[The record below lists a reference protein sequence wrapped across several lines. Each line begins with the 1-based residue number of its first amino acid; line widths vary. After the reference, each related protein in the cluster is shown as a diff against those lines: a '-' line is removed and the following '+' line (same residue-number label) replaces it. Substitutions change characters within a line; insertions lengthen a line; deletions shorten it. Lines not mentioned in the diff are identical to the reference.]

1 MAVIGALQTLPVLSD
16 CASPKH
22 FYFAQMLALFSIF
35 LGIIPMVLYALVVWR
50 LDRWEKEPF
59 HLILM
64 GFIWGA
70 VPSIVFA
77 LISQLA
83 FGLPEPDPEA
93 PFSLAAELYGV
104 SFLAPLTEEFIK
116 GCGVFFI
123 FLFFRKE
130 IDSVLD
136 GLIYG
141 SMIGFGFAAV
151 ENVFYFIGQPDPASL
166 IVNFIFRAFFFG
178 MLHAL
183 FTGLIGVGFA
193 LGMFSRNG
201 LMKIIWPLLGLG
213 AAMFTHAAHN
223 FFATLN
229 GEFIL
234 LAIMGVSLGVIWFG
248 VMVAVCL
255 QHERRWIQIHLADE
269 VAARTLHAEQAI
281 DAASLATRSTILAFL
296 SGKPG
301 SLKRRKLLNRATDLA
316 YAKRRRERFGES
328 AQVNGEI
335 ETLRREVYELSLL
348 DPLVVSGIIHDHR
361 LLPPPL
367 PPTRR
372 KPPPLPG

>member
-1 MAVIGALQTLPVLSD
+1 
-16 CASPKH
+16 
-22 FYFAQMLALFSIF
+22 MLALASIF

-59 HLILM
+59 HLLLI

-93 PFSLAAELYGV
+93 PFSLGAELYGA

-123 FLFFRKE
+123 FILFRRE

-151 ENVFYFIGQPDPASL
+151 ENVFYFFGQPDPTSL

-183 FTGLIGVGFA
+183 FTGLTGVGFA

-201 LMKIIWPLLGLG
+201 LMKMLWPLLGLG
-213 AAMFTHAAHN
+213 AAMITHAAHN
-223 FFATLN
+223 FFATIN
-229 GEFIL
+229 GEFII

-255 QHERRWIQIHLADE
+255 HHERRWIQIHLADE
-269 VAARTLHAEQAI
+269 VAAQTLHAEQAL
-281 DAASLATRSTILAFL
+281 DAANLTTRSTILAFFT
-296 SGKPG
+296 GKPNC
-301 SLKRRKLLNRATDLA
+301 LKRRKLLNRATDLA
-316 YAKRRRERFGES
+316 YAKKRKDRLGGS
-328 AQVNGEI
+328 HQPDGEI
-335 ETLRREVYELSLL
+335 ENLRREVKELSQL
-348 DPLVVSGIIHDHR
+348 DPLVMTGVIHDR
-361 LLPPPL
+361 KLLPPPL
-367 PPTRR
+367 PPIRR
-372 KPPPLPG
+372 QAPPLPG